1 VSKRHLSVLLV
12 LSVVAIALLAAL
24 PVSAQSPAV
33 TGTVTYLQRIALP
46 PDAVITVQLA
56 DVSKQDVAAEVIST
70 QTIESGGNQV
80 PFAYTLPYDPGQ
92 IDERFDYAVSARIE
106 SAGKLLF
113 TSTQRYA
120 VITKGNPT
128 ENVEIIVEPVAE
140 PPSQP
145 ATLPTTGG
153 AVAPLI
159 AGLAGALAAAGL
171 FLRRST
177 AR

>member
-1 VSKRHLSVLLV
+1 VSKRLLPILLV
-12 LSVVAIALLAAL
+12 LSIAAVALLAAL

-80 PFAYTLPYDPGQ
+80 PFPYTLPYDPARIVEG
-92 IDERFDYAVSARIE
+92 FDYAVSARIE
-106 SAGKLLF
+106 SGGKLLF
-113 TSTQRYA
+113 ISTQRYA

-128 ENVEIIVEPVAE
+128 ENVEVIVQPVGE
-140 PPSQP
+140 TPTQP

-153 AVAPLI
+153 VVLSI
-159 AGLAGALAAAGL
+159 AAALASALAGAGL
-171 FLRRST
+171 LLRRT
-177 AR
+177 TR

>member
-1 VSKRHLSVLLV
+1 VSKSVLPILLV
-12 LSVVAIALLAAL
+12 LSIAAIGLLATVPA
-24 PVSAQSPAV
+24 SAQSAAV
-33 TGTVTYLQRIALP
+33 TGTVTYLQRSALP

-56 DVSKQDVAAEVIST
+56 DVSKADAPAQIIST

-80 PFAYTLPYDPGQ
+80 PFAYTLPYDPAQ
-92 IDERFDYAVSARIE
+92 IDERYDYAVSARIE

-113 TSTQRYA
+113 INTQRYA

-140 PPSQP
+140 PPAQP

-153 AVAPLI
+153 AVLPLA
-159 AGLAGALAAAGL
+159 AGLAGAVVAAGL
-171 FLRRST
+171 FLRRMT